1 MELGLGSRAD
11 SSVSRANLDITSSA
25 SQSISASLTLDGLTG
40 PVHLAGIGGIG
51 MSALARLLLEQGH
64 KVSGSDKAE
73 SPITDELKSKG
84 AEIFIGHKAENLA
97 RAGALVISTAIVDG
111 NPELEEARRKGLP
124 IWHRSELLSFLAC
137 RDKLVAI
144 TGTHG
149 KTTTTA
155 MVGQVLLD
163 TGMDPSI
170 VVGGIFHKIGANS
183 RLGKG
188 GYFVAESD
196 ESDGTHVRSKPYI
209 SVITNIEADHLEN
222 YPGGLDQIL
231 ASMVK
236 FISQTERFSLVCLD
250 DKGCKRLLEMVNNDS
265 PRLITYGSTGS
276 GADYTIKSLPGFE
289 MNVFRAAELLGSV
302 NLQVPGEHNKLNA
315 LAAIAIGLEMGAD
328 FNEIAKAIST
338 FPGVDRRFQI
348 IGEKNEILVVDDYA
362 HHPTEVAATLKAAK
376 EYIQV
381 QRGGKGRVVCLF
393 QPHQPARLRDL
404 WEEFTTSFTDAD
416 LVLLADVY
424 IARGGKLDGI
434 DSAHFIKAV
443 KHGNA
448 HHLPGNA
455 DSLPTQVLPYLKK
468 GDLVL
473 TVGAGDITK
482 VGSLLLPLL

>member
-1 MELGLGSRAD
+1 MELGIGSPLGSPLNIK
-11 SSVSRANLDITSSA
+11 VSDGVAPESSA
-25 SQSISASLTLDGLTG
+25 PTIVSLEGING

-64 KVSGSDKAE
+64 HVSGSDKAE
-73 SPITDELKSKG
+73 SPITDELKDKG

-124 IWHRSELLSFLAC
+124 IWHRSELLSFLAS

-196 ESDGTHVRSKPYI
+196 ESDGTHVRSRPYI
-209 SVITNIEADHLEN
+209 AVITNIEADHLEN
-222 YPGGLDQIL
+222 YPGGLEQIL

-236 FISQTERFSLVCLD
+236 FMSQTECFALVCLD
-250 DKGCKRLLEMVNNDS
+250 DQGCKRLLAMVEKASANF
-265 PRLITYGSTGS
+265 PKVVTYGSTGS
-276 GADYTIKSLPGFE
+276 GADYTVESLPGFAMKVSKGE
-289 MNVFRAAELLGSV
+289 KLLGTI

-315 LAAIAIGLEMGAD
+315 LASAVIGLEMGAD
-328 FNEIAKAIST
+328 FAGVAQALST

-348 IGEKNEILVVDDYA
+348 IGEKNGILVVDDYA
-362 HHPTEVAATLKAAK
+362 HHPTEVAATLKAAR
-376 EYIQV
+376 EYVQV
-381 QRGGKGRVVCLF
+381 ERGGQGRVVCLF

-404 WEEFTTSFTDAD
+404 WEEFSTSFSDAD

-424 IARGGKLDGI
+424 IARGGKIDG
-434 DSAHFIKAV
+434 
-443 KHGNA
+443 N
-448 HHLPGNA
+448 
-455 DSLPTQVLPYLKK
+455 
-468 GDLVL
+468 
-473 TVGAGDITK
+473 
-482 VGSLLLPLL
+482 

>member
-1 MELGLGSRAD
+1 M
-11 SSVSRANLDITSSA
+11 TF
-25 SQSISASLTLDGLTG
+25 DGITG

-51 MSALARLLLEQGH
+51 MSALARLLLETGH

-73 SPITDELKSKG
+73 SPITDELKEKG

-124 IWHRSELLSFLAC
+124 IWHRSQLLNYLAS
-137 RDKLVAI
+137 RDRLVAI

-155 MVGQVLLD
+155 MVGQVLMES
-163 TGMDPSI
+163 GFDPSI

-222 YPGGLDQIL
+222 YPGGLDEIM

-236 FISQTERFSLVCLD
+236 LMDQTERFSLVCVD
-250 DKGCKRLLEMVNNDS
+250 DAGCKRLLAMPGLHGKVV
-265 PRLITYGSTGS
+265 TYGSRGS
-276 GADYTIKSLPGFE
+276 GADYTMESLPGFD
-289 MNVFRAAELLGSV
+289 MKVWKGSELLGTVS
-302 NLQVPGEHNKLNA
+302 LRVPGEHNKINA
-315 LAAIAIGLEMGAD
+315 LAAIATACEMGGAWPQ
-328 FNEIAKAIST
+328 IAEALST
-338 FPGVDRRFQI
+338 FAGVDRRFQL
-348 IGEKNEILVVDDYA
+348 IGERNEILVVDDYA
-362 HHPTEVAATLKAAK
+362 HHPTEVAATLKAAR
-376 EYIQV
+376 EFV
-381 QRGGKGRVVCLF
+381 RVERGGKGRVVCLF

-404 WEEFTTSFTDAD
+404 WEEFSVSFTDAD

-424 IARGGKLDGI
+424 IARGGKLEGI
-434 DSAHFIKAV
+434 DTEHFIKAV
-443 KHGNA
+443 KHNNA

-455 DSLPTQVLPYLKK
+455 DSLPTQLLPYLKK

-482 VGSLLLPLL
+482 VGPALLPLL